1 MPVIFA
7 SLIKIEN
14 MKYIAYYRV
23 STNKQNLGIDA
34 QKNAVENYIKAN
46 NANLIG
52 SYQEKESG
60 KNDDR
65 KELRKALEQCK
76 KEDATLLIAKLD
88 RLSRKVSF
96 LFNLRDS
103 GINFLSLDCPNFNTL
118 TLGIFATLAQA
129 ERELIS
135 QRTKAALQ
143 IKKQNG
149 VKLGTPKKNVS
160 EDIRNLAYTKIKSN
174 ANENVN
180 NKRAKCV
187 IEALIKTTNN
197 KAEIARKLNEGGFT
211 TSKGG
216 KFTSIQVIRLIHR
229 YNISETR

>member
-216 KFTSIQVIRLIHR
+216 KFTSIKLLD
-229 YNISETR
+229 

>member
-7 SLIKIEN
+7 TLIKIKDMN
-14 MKYIAYYRV
+14 YVAYYRV
-23 STNKQNLGIDA
+23 STNKQNLGIEA
-34 QKNAVENYIKAN
+34 QKNAVTNYVKSN

-52 SYQEKESG
+52 SYEEKESG
-60 KNDDR
+60 KFDDR
-65 KELRKALEQCK
+65 IELRKALKQCR
-76 KEDATLLIAKLD
+76 KEKATLLIAKLD

-103 GINFLSLDCPNFNTL
+103 GINFVSLDCPNFNTL
-118 TLGIFATLAQA
+118 TLGIFASLAQA

-143 IKKQNG
+143 VKKLNG
-149 VKLGTPKKNVS
+149 AKLGTPNKFVP
-160 EDIRNLAYTKIKSN
+160 EEIRNLAYTKIKSK
-174 ANENVN
+174 ADENIN

-197 KAEIARKLNEGGFT
+197 KADIARKLNESGFT

-216 KFTSIQVIRLIHR
+216 KFTSIQVIRLIQR
-229 YNISETR
+229 YNIHS

>member
-197 KAEIARKLNEGGFT
+197 KAEIARKLNEGSFT

-229 YNISETR
+229 YNISEIR